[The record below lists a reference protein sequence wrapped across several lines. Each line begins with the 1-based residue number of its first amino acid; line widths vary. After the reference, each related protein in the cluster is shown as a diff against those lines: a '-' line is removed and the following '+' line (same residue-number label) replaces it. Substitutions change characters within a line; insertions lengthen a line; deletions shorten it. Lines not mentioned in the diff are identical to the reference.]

1 MPYFVI
7 ATATVATSYVVLAL
21 ALTLALFSRPSFKRL
36 IDALYPPEYFID
48 DFPNL
53 YKPKLTYNRKGNQ

>member
-48 DFPNL
+48 DFP
-53 YKPKLTYNRKGNQ
+53 K